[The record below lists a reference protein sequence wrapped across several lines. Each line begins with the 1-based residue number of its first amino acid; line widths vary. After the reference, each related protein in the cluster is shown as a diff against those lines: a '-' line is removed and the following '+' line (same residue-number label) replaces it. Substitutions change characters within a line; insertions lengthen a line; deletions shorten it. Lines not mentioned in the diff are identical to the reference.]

1 MEHKKIISNYDL
13 QVDIGKKIFL
23 DYDQEMLIRRFGLAA
38 DEAWIY
44 LTYMNTPCRICRKTG
59 RIEEAL
65 TGSFSERMSF
75 LQYSND
81 NLRPF
86 MLPKRKNSS
95 RIIRK
100 LVSC

>member
-65 TGSFSERMSF
+65 T
-75 LQYSND
+75 
-81 NLRPF
+81 
-86 MLPKRKNSS
+86 
-95 RIIRK
+95 
-100 LVSC
+100 